1 MNMHTDS
8 MESLQEGRFDDLFAI
23 WFLINTP
30 QEKWNTKHEM
40 FGYRLQFSGLAIVV
54 YRDAE
59 GYKL

>member
-1 MNMHTDS
+1 
-8 MESLQEGRFDDLFAI
+8 MESLQEGRYDDLFAI
-23 WFLINTP
+23 WFLISPP
-30 QEKWNTKHEM
+30 QEKFNTKHEQ